1 MGYYRQLKSR
11 HAFSPVRAFLAALAM
26 LAAAALTF
34 R

>member
-1 MGYYRQLKSR
+1 MGYYRQLKTR
-11 HAFSPVRAFLAALAM
+11 HAFSPALALFAFLAM